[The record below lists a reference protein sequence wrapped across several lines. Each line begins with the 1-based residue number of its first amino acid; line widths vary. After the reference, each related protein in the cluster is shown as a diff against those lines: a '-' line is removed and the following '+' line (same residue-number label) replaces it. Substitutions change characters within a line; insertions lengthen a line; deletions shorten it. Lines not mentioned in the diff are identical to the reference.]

1 MLGLA
6 RSLNMTRTAE
16 GIEPKAQAVE
26 LYQLGCH
33 YGQGYLYSKPISRL
47 ACLAL
52 IEKWNPLN
60 ALADP
65 RIREVS

>member
-6 RSLNMTRTAE
+6 NSLSMKTTAE
-16 GIEPKAQAVE
+16 GIEQESQALE
-26 LYQLGCH
+26 LLRLGCT

-52 IEKWNPLN
+52 IEKWNPTT
-60 ALADP
+60 ARATP
-65 RIREVS
+65 HIREVI